1 MREMMY
7 IHSCAVCIEDPARGK
22 AARKEEEELKR
33 ADQGDGGGRGRW
45 EEGGL
50 VVVLKRA
57 LKSDEPRNKGG
68 DVF

>member
-1 MREMMY
+1 MYMY
-7 IHSCAVCIEDPARGK
+7 IHSCAIGIEDPARGK
-22 AARKEEEELKR
+22 AARKEEEELER

-57 LKSDEPRNKGG
+57 LKYDESHRNGG